1 MMDAEGGDGC
11 GGGGGGADIRI
22 LRLSLSSFYH
32 RIEWNRTKG
41 DSHNDEER
49 SLIIMLIIM
58 N

>member
-1 MMDAEGGDGC
+1 MMDAEGGD
-11 GGGGGGADIRI
+11 GGGGGADIRI

>member
-1 MMDAEGGDGC
+1 MDAEGGD

-32 RIEWNRTKG
+32 WIEWNRTKG
-41 DSHNDEER
+41 GSRNDEEQ

-58 N
+58 NWL